1 MNLKLKRFGITML
14 SFLLLLTSIV
24 PAYALEG
31 RASPVF
37 ESGYVITD
45 SSLYTEFGAST
56 QKDVK
61 NLYVSSVTLQEMDRK
76 GNVLSSKALAAPTEK
91 VHDNCDI
98 TVWKTYSATSGK
110 KYRIKAV
117 FYADGYYITR
127 YSNIV
132 TYR

>member
-14 SFLLLLTSIV
+14 SSLLLLINIV
-24 PAYALEG
+24 SAYALEG

-45 SSLYTEFGAST
+45 SSLYTEFGAAT
-56 QKDVK
+56 KKDVK
-61 NLYVSSVTLQEMDRK
+61 NLYVSSVTLQEMDGN